1 MRRRT
6 RAGGKSTKAQRQQ
19 TVAHKRRIT
28 PKAVR
33 PHPLPAATRDALR
46 LVLETTLD
54 AVVVM
59 KSDGV
64 VADWNDRAAGVF
76 GWSRDEAV
84 GRAMADL
91 IIPERYREAHRNG
104 LQRYLETSTGTVLGT
119 RIEVAGLRKN
129 GKEFPVELSISP
141 VRDSKSVLFVGCLRD
156 ITDRNALRLA
166 RGEVSRVTQRMA
178 MGEMAASI
186 VREIGQPLEAIAAN
200 ANAGLRRL
208 AGSALDLDEVR
219 SPFQRV
225 VNDSQRANE
234 VIEKI
239 RLIFSPD
246 PPSKA
251 LLNVNKVIRDV
262 ITLVRGEIENQ
273 RVSVRTELA
282 SELPPV
288 QANLVQLQQVIV
300 NLVANA
306 VEAMHDVVDRHHVLG
321 IKTEIYETTHL
332 LITVE
337 DTGTGIDPSDLDS
350 ILEPFFTTKSN
361 RMGMGLS
368 ICWSIIA
375 NHGGR
380 LAVAHG
386 RPHGSIFQV
395 FLPLETASA

>member
-6 RAGGKSTKAQRQQ
+6 KAGGKSAKTQRRQ
-19 TVAHKRRIT
+19 TVAA
-28 PKAVR
+28 PKATR
-33 PHPLPAATRDALR
+33 PHSIPAATQGALR
-46 LVLETTLD
+46 LVLETALD

-76 GWSRDEAV
+76 GWSRHEAV
-84 GRAMADL
+84 GRTMADL
-91 IIPERYREAHRNG
+91 IIPKRYREAHRNG
-104 LQRYLETSTGTVLGT
+104 LRRYLETGTGSVLGT
-119 RIEVAGLRKN
+119 RIEVAGVRKN

-141 VRDSKSVLFVGCLRD
+141 VRDSKNVLFVGCLRD
-156 ITDRNALRLA
+156 LTESNALRLA

-186 VREIGQPLEAIAAN
+186 LREIGQPLGAIAAN

-208 AGSALDLDEVR
+208 ADAAPDLDEVR
-219 SPFQRV
+219 SPFQCV
-225 VNDSQRANE
+225 VDDSQRANE

-239 RLIFSPD
+239 RLIFNPD
-246 PPSKA
+246 PPTKV
-251 LLNVNKVIRDV
+251 LLDVNKVIRDV
-262 ITLVRGEIENQ
+262 IALVRGDIENQ

-282 SELPPV
+282 NKLPQV
-288 QANLVQLQQVIV
+288 QANLVQLQQGIV
-300 NLVANA
+300 NLVTNA
-306 VEAMHDVVDRHHVLG
+306 VEAMHGVANRRRVLR
-321 IKTEIYETTHL
+321 IKTEIYETSHL

-337 DTGTGIDPSDLDS
+337 DSGTGIDPKDLDN
-350 ILEPFFTTKSN
+350 ILEPFFTTKTN

-380 LAVAHG
+380 LAVSHG
-386 RPHGSIFQV
+386 QPHGSIFQV
-395 FLPLETASA
+395 FLPL